1 MRINPLKG
9 RRAFANFLLLSIFGP
24 IIFAIYLGQNSLAIM
39 ELILAVSLFS
49 IFGIYNYF
57 YPPSIEDE
65 AEDE

>member
-1 MRINPLKG
+1 
-9 RRAFANFLLLSIFGP
+9 
-24 IIFAIYLGQNSLAIM
+24 M